1 MTSTLAEKQEPLLP
15 VGVYHSSLNSPV
27 QPSKT
32 RFVAKVCIVLG
43 LYAAIRACTSVYLV
57 SIHYG
62 SLEKHKDNGSRCS
75 QAAPVLPETHR
86 TLWDSLNTK
95 IGEPEFKQAA
105 VDWLAGAVRVP

>member
-43 LYAAIRACTSVYLV
+43 LYAAIRARTSVYLV

-62 SLEKHKDNGSRCS
+62 SLEKHKDNGLRCS
-75 QAAPVLPETHR
+75 QAALVLPETHR